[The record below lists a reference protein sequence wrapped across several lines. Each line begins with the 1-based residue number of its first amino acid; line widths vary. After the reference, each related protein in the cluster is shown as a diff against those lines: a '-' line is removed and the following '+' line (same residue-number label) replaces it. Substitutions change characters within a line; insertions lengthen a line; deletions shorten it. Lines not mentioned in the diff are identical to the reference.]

1 MEAYLESQRRI
12 FKQMESHRGERGL
25 FVEFLEAQ
33 DELFMEHFG
42 TPCALIEELLDSQR
56 QLFLKHFCDG
66 NLDRDCS
73 CVITPKKPSANN
85 KDEAK

>member
-1 MEAYLESQRRI
+1 MEAYLESQKRI
-12 FKQMESHRGERGL
+12 YKTFDKHRGERGL
-25 FVEFLEAQ
+25 FIEFMNAQ
-33 DELFMEHFG
+33 DDLFLKHFG

-73 CVITPKKPSANN
+73 CVITPKKPSPN
-85 KDEAK
+85 KEI